1 MVVPLTVEDVMSSPV
16 ETIPASRS
24 AAEAARR
31 LEAANVGSLVVCDD
45 GRPTGIV
52 TESDMVTLIAKNAD
66 TEALSVE
73 TFMSGEL
80 VTTTPETTLE
90 TAAETMAEKGIRR
103 LPVDDGDAVVGVV
116 TTTDLSDYLPRLAG
130 RGASERQTGERQPG
144 TAATAYDEPGWQF
157 ERDGDGEVAVGDTVR
172 FEKALS
178 ETDVERFAEVSGDTN
193 RIHLDPAFAE
203 ATMFGGRI
211 AHGILTAGLI
221 SSALA
226 RLPGLTI
233 YLSQDLRFLGPV
245 EPGETVTAVCEVI
258 EDLDKGKYELATTVY
273 GADGE
278 VVIDGDAVVLVDEL
292 PEVAD
297 E

>member
-45 GRPTGIV
+45 GGPTGIV
-52 TESDMVTLIAKNAD
+52 TESDMVGLIARNAD
-66 TEALSVE
+66 TRELSVGKL
-73 TFMSGEL
+73 MSGEL
-80 VTTTPETTLE
+80 VTATPETTLE
-90 TAAETMAEKGIRR
+90 AAAETMADNGIRR
-103 LPVDDGDAVVGVV
+103 LPVEAGDGVAGVV

-130 RGASERQTGERQPG
+130 REASGQRTDERQPG
-144 TAATAYDEPGWQF
+144 TAATAYDQPGWRF
-157 ERDGDGEVAVGDTVR
+157 ERDDDDEVAVGDTVR
-172 FEKALS
+172 FEKTVS
-178 ETDVERFAEVSGDTN
+178 ESDVEQFAELSGDTN
-193 RIHLDPAFAE
+193 RIHLESDFAE

-278 VVIDGDAVVLVDEL
+278 VVIDGDAVVLIDEL
-292 PEVAD
+292 PDAESD
-297 E
+297 